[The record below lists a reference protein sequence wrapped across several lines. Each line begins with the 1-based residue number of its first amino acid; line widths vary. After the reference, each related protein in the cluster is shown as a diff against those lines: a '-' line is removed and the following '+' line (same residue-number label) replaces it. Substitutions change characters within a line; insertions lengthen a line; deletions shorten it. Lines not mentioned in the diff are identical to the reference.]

1 LCVDVD
7 RSVTVTELDP
17 LLVRAA
23 GAGVAVWAM
32 LRRRRPV
39 RPARAVDRSAQP
51 RAPSS
56 CTANGTCRR
65 SVALWDH
72 RWPEG
77 NNFER
82 RLGGLDGAPFQW
94 TALRVFTEGQLDP
107 SGRRIVTVDEFTEEG
122 ALRQVCKVRMP

>member
-1 LCVDVD
+1 MCVDVD
-7 RSVTVTELDP
+7 RSVVTELDP

-32 LRRRRPV
+32 LDDDDRFGRREGRPV
-39 RPARAVDRSAQP
+39 GAAARTLELHR
-51 RAPSS
+51 
-56 CTANGTCRR
+56 NGTCRR